1 MKKLH
6 KLILLVILLLGYSI
20 NTSAQDIQAEKIFT
34 TKEILKRNVTKTVF
48 LTFNDFSD
56 TSSVNTNVYKFRIE
70 EPLYL
75 SFEVDYSFFITE
87 IERTPEKLKCQF
99 TVESFNWLSNKVYYQ
114 KSRVVDPK
122 SLSSLN
128 FADTLLLPSGLY
140 RMVLTMTEEEKNT
153 EMTPSD
159 NGVEAISALMAPPT
173 VQPIDPHKPI
183 KPVPPPIDPFP
194 PVVPKDSLGPLLES
208 YIVALHIQTEGVFS
222 EEQPMPAIPSPVV
235 PSDDDGLLKLRNRM
249 GKNAV
254 SVFKS
259 RTGLWDDGTL
269 VVNYYDGLGRPEQ
282 TIQQG
287 MSPNHKDLVTLQ
299 EYDGW
304 GRKSNTWLP
313 AVATQGAGDFIDA
326 DSCGKLARSTYGGD
340 LYPYSSFDYENS
352 PLEKVTRQHNPGK
365 VWRDHGRSVVMNECV
380 NIAGNDTLGCFSFQV
395 VNGARDTINVIA
407 GKQYESGSLFV
418 VRTEDEDGATL
429 FEFKDRLERTVLERR
444 RESRV
449 NGSKQIFDTYYVYDD
464 YGKLCAVL
472 PPALSDR
479 LTVGAIPAKELE
491 KYAYLYKYDIAG
503 NVMAKKRPGISWEY
517 YVYNVDNFLLFSQ
530 NGKERKRG
538 EWKFYLPDVFN
549 RVCLQGI
556 CKNTINPFNGYYL
569 NSWSTRFICKYTG
582 CTEYGG
588 YEYEYD
594 LRSILHE
601 PLIQIINYYDNYNF
615 LYRTDLSS
623 RDELKYVCEEGFA
636 STASSAKGMLTGTSR
651 LLSDAYDQY
660 RNGGAVIA
668 PKYNH
673 SVTYYD
679 DRGRL
684 SQTVSD
690 NHLGGLYRDFFSYDF
705 NGKALRHLHR
715 QTGANNDTLS
725 NCYTYSYDHAERLV
739 KVVHRIGDGPEV
751 VLVNNTYDDL
761 GRLSAKTFHNDLLN
775 TSYSYNIRSW
785 LTGITGSSFEQVLHY
800 TDGPGVP
807 QYGGNISSMAWKSG
821 DGDVSKGYC
830 FDYDGMGR
838 LTHAK
843 YGEGNVLSQN
853 PNRFN
858 EQVTGYDKMGNILGI
873 KRFGRISATGY
884 SMIDDLAMDYNG
896 NQLKSVSDSSVNPV
910 YGNGFD
916 FKDGANAET
925 EYEYDENGNM
935 TKDLNKNI
943 SNIQYNSLNLPD
955 RVEFENGNVFS
966 YVYDA
971 EGTKLRTIHVI
982 GNDTTVTD
990 YCASVIYE
998 NGTPVMLLTE
1008 AGYVTLGDR
1017 KYHYFV
1023 QDHQGNNRVVVDQD
1037 GAIEEVN
1044 HYYPF
1049 GGLMA
1054 SSTNTVQSYKYNGKE
1069 LDRKGGL
1076 DWYDY
1081 GARHYDATIGR
1092 WHVVDPMG
1100 EKYYNWSPYAY
1111 CKNSPVLRI
1120 DPDGKDDYV
1129 VGNDGKLTRIG
1140 EKTDTDVLYKFSGNQ
1155 KNPKGKRLVT
1165 MKEQGLLAAMV
1176 DVQDNIYNDHKPYG
1190 KTNNIED
1197 AANLFQSVAENT
1209 GVEWKLNIYNS
1220 DGTYTAVIA
1229 TDKQP
1234 NRVQNGEKAKRDL
1247 GVQGQKVLDIHS
1259 HPDPEGTKGGA
1270 DKDFNNVDPKSKNL
1284 VYFQANRTL
1293 YEYNRKQSNIGATQV
1308 AEGCGI
1314 YDYIKK
1320 QIMHGK

>member
-20 NTSAQDIQAEKIFT
+20 DTSAQDIQAIKIT
-34 TKEILKRNVTKTVF
+34 IEDDVIKKNTDKTELLSF
-48 LTFNDFSD
+48 FSLSD
-56 TSSVNTNVYKFRIE
+56 TSSVYRSAYKFQVK

-75 SFEVDYSFFITE
+75 SFRVRYLSLKLATE
-87 IERTPEKLKCQF
+87 QLPGKLEWQF
-99 TVESFNWLSNKVYYQ
+99 AVENYRSVPVEVYYR
-114 KSRVVDPK
+114 KSIKVDFD
-122 SLSSLN
+122 SLSTVD
-128 FADTLLLPSGLY
+128 FADTLLLLPGIYHMMSTIKEEEWNVVTVPSGK
-140 RMVLTMTEEEKNT
+140 T
-153 EMTPSD
+153 
-159 NGVEAISALMAPPT
+159 VEAVSPFIAPPT
-173 VQPIDPHKPI
+173 PQPIDPHKPV
-183 KPVPPPIDPFP
+183 KPLPPPIDPIPPIEPVFP
-194 PVVPKDSLGPLLES
+194 GDSVQALPVK
-208 YIVALHIQTEGVFS
+208 YFATLHIQTKGVVP

-235 PSDDDGLLKLRNRM
+235 PFDDDGLLKLRNRM

-530 NGKERKRG
+530 NGEERKRG

-556 CKNTINPFNGYYL
+556 CKNTIDPFNGYYL
-569 NSWSTRFICKYTG
+569 NSWSTCFICKYTG

-588 YEYEYD
+588 YEHD
-594 LRSILHE
+594 INVFAILQD

-660 RNGGAVIA
+660 RNGGTVIA

-715 QTGANNDTLS
+715 QTGADNDTLS

-761 GRLSAKTFHNDLLN
+761 GRLSAKAFHNDLLN

-807 QYGGNISSMAWKSG
+807 QYGGNISSMVWKSG
-821 DGDVSKGYC
+821 DGESKGYC

-884 SMIDDLAMDYNG
+884 GMIDDLAM
-896 NQLKSVSDSSVNPV
+896 
-910 YGNGFD
+910 
-916 FKDGANAET
+916 
-925 EYEYDENGNM
+925 
-935 TKDLNKNI
+935 
-943 SNIQYNSLNLPD
+943 NS
-955 RVEFENGNVFS
+955 
-966 YVYDA
+966 
-971 EGTKLRTIHVI
+971 
-982 GNDTTVTD
+982 
-990 YCASVIYE
+990 
-998 NGTPVMLLTE
+998 
-1008 AGYVTLGDR
+1008 
-1017 KYHYFV
+1017 
-1023 QDHQGNNRVVVDQD
+1023 
-1037 GAIEEVN
+1037 
-1044 HYYPF
+1044 
-1049 GGLMA
+1049 
-1054 SSTNTVQSYKYNGKE
+1054 
-1069 LDRKGGL
+1069 
-1076 DWYDY
+1076 
-1081 GARHYDATIGR
+1081 AT
-1092 WHVVDPMG
+1092 
-1100 EKYYNWSPYAY
+1100 S
-1111 CKNSPVLRI
+1111 
-1120 DPDGKDDYV
+1120 
-1129 VGNDGKLTRIG
+1129 
-1140 EKTDTDVLYKFSGNQ
+1140 
-1155 KNPKGKRLVT
+1155 
-1165 MKEQGLLAAMV
+1165 
-1176 DVQDNIYNDHKPYG
+1176 
-1190 KTNNIED
+1190 
-1197 AANLFQSVAENT
+1197 
-1209 GVEWKLNIYNS
+1209 
-1220 DGTYTAVIA
+1220 
-1229 TDKQP
+1229 
-1234 NRVQNGEKAKRDL
+1234 
-1247 GVQGQKVLDIHS
+1247 
-1259 HPDPEGTKGGA
+1259 
-1270 DKDFNNVDPKSKNL
+1270 
-1284 VYFQANRTL
+1284 
-1293 YEYNRKQSNIGATQV
+1293 
-1308 AEGCGI
+1308 
-1314 YDYIKK
+1314 
-1320 QIMHGK
+1320 